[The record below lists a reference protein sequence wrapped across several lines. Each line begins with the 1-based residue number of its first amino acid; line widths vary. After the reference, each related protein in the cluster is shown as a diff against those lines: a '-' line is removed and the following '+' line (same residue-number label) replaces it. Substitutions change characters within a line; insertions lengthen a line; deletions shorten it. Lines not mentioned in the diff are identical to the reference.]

1 MKIILFFRTALIAL
15 FLLLYFIYSIP
26 ALFILWLIKKITKN
40 ERLVFGITQAHVA
53 FAFNVICFIGN
64 IKKNVVG
71 IENVPKD
78 TPVLYVA
85 NHRSYFDIVVAYSE
99 IPNLTSFVS
108 KKEIKNMPI
117 IAQWMVFLKCLFLD
131 RDNIKEGMK
140 TILAGIEQIK
150 DGYSIFIMPEGTR
163 NHTDTMLPFH
173 EGSFKFAQKTGC
185 PIIPVAITNAD
196 DAFENH
202 FPLVGN
208 ANVTIMFGE
217 PIYMDQLSKDEK
229 KFIGSYAQKII
240 QENLDKLNSGMIK

>member
-1 MKIILFFRTALIAL
+1 MKIILFFRTAPIAL

-40 ERLVFGITQAHVA
+40 ERLVFSITQAHVA

-64 IKKNVVG
+64 IKKNVIG

-108 KKEIKNMPI
+108 KKEVKNMPI
-117 IAQWMVFLKCLFLD
+117 IAQWMIFLKCLFLD

-185 PIIPVAITNAD
+185 PIIPVAITNSD

-202 FPLVGN
+202 FPLVGD

-229 KFIGSYAQKII
+229 KFIGSYTQKII